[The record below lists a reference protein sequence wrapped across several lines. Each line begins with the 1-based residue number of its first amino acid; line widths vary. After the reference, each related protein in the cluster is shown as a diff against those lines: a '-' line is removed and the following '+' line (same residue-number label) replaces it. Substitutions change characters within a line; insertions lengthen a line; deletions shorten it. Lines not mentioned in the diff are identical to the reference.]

1 MPAIRR
7 LASPLFAPAF
17 ALVALSS
24 LAGCDESNP
33 SFFAPA
39 CPTLDIPGSAADQ
52 FVYDGKSADIGSLVS
67 HAQIASLAG
76 DCERG
81 PDGPHGHQ
89 TVRTR
94 LSLAMNLT
102 RGPAATSSTI
112 DVPYFIV
119 IMRDGKIVD
128 KKVFTDSFRFPA
140 NVSTQSVRTNLRL
153 IDLPATDNMTQEN
166 PYTLEIGYQLT
177 HGELGYNR
185 EHLAPVSFHSH
196 TQ

>member
-1 MPAIRR
+1 MPALRR
-7 LASPLFAPAF
+7 FASPLFAPAF

-39 CPTLDIPGSAADQ
+39 CPALDIPGSAADL

-67 HAQIASLAG
+67 HAQITSLAG

-81 PDGPHGHQ
+81 PDGPHNHQ

-94 LSLAMNLT
+94 LSLNMTLT
-102 RGPAATSSTI
+102 RGPASDTSTI

-128 KKVFTDSFRFPA
+128 KKVFTDSFRFPT
-140 NVSTQSVRTNLRL
+140 NVSTQNVRTNLRL
-153 IDLPATDNMTQEN
+153 IDLPATGNMTQEN

-177 HGELGYNR
+177 HDELGYNR
-185 EHLAPVSFHSH
+185 EHLAPVAFHSH
-196 TQ
+196 SR